1 MPKSIR
7 DRTVAL
13 TKTTSRKTTE
23 TKAKLIDDVR
33 QSVDEYARLFIFSVQ
48 NMRNERWKDLRA
60 EWKHSRFFF
69 GKNKVM
75 AHALGKTEETEHR
88 KNLHRLS
95 AHLVG
100 QCGLLFTNKTKEEVY
115 EWFGEFSC
123 PEYARSGNTATET
136 VELDEGPLEQFP
148 HSLEPHLRQLG
159 LPTALKKGVV
169 SLVKEHVVCR
179 KGDAL
184 KPEQCRILKL
194 LGHQQAEFRVRL
206 HCVWTSGGQVEE
218 LTARATTDEDEHEE
232 EPAMEDE
239 ESDISD
245 LEPDAQ

>member
-1 MPKSIR
+1 MPKSRR

-13 TKTTSRKTTE
+13 TKTTSRKGAD

-33 QSVDEYARLFIFSVQ
+33 QCVDEYARLFVFSVQ

-88 KNLHRLS
+88 KNLHKVS
-95 AHLVG
+95 EHLVG
-100 QCGLLFTNKTKEEVY
+100 QCGLLFTNKTKEEVF

-123 PEYARSGNTATET
+123 PEYARSGNRATAT
-136 VELDEGPLEQFP
+136 VELSEGPLDQFP

-159 LPTALKKGVV
+159 LPTTLKKGVV
-169 SLVKEHVVCR
+169 TLVKDHVVCTE
-179 KGDAL
+179 GDAL

-194 LGHQQAEFRVRL
+194 LGQQQAEFRVTL
-206 HCVWTSGGQVEE
+206 HCVWTSGGQLEI
-218 LTARATTDEDEHEE
+218 LLRPLAADDPADEPHMD
-232 EPAMEDE
+232 D